1 MPALPP
7 LPEGALHQMG
17 AALIR
22 GGGTMQLIVQTVLPA
37 GTQEHWQL
45 PPRVQ
50 AHDCAHQLAA
60 GVSGDSRPPGMAAV

>member
-1 MPALPP
+1 
-7 LPEGALHQMG
+7 
-17 AALIR
+17 
-22 GGGTMQLIVQTVLPA
+22 MQLIVQTVLPA